1 MLRLIIVVT
10 ILTIINPIFA
20 LRSVQEGNL
29 LVFYNPKNLKVKAYY
44 IRGNKVVYVIRYYY
58 NGRDLCIRK
67 ENWYKN
73 TLLSY
78 DIYSYHRNKKLKQKK
93 YFYRHKLKYVI
104 IYDKEGNIIMQETF
118 YNKKKKT
125 IPKKKHERVK

>member
-1 MLRLIIVVT
+1 MLKLIIVI
-10 ILTIINPIFA
+10 ILFTLNNPIFA
-20 LRSVQEGNL
+20 LRSVKEGNL

-58 NGRDLCIRK
+58 NSKNLCIRK

-78 DIYSYHRNKKLKQKK
+78 YNYTYHKNKKLKQKK
-93 YFYRHKLKYVI
+93 YFHNRRLKYITV
-104 IYDKEGNIIMQETF
+104 YNKEGKIIMYKTF
-118 YNKKKKT
+118 SKKKKNKKK
-125 IPKKKHERVK
+125 